1 MDRWLQEEKAKTMI
15 EVIKE
20 KIVEGRF
27 MAEVEIRCEDDGTPF
42 SPVVMREDEFKTDR
56 VRAALK
62 RGDIAAAK
70 REARVFEIREVA

>member
-1 MDRWLQEEKAKTMI
+1 MV

-20 KIVEGRF
+20 KIVEGRY

-42 SPVVMREDEFKTDR
+42 SPVAVQEDEFKTDR

>member
-1 MDRWLQEEKAKTMI
+1 MI
-15 EVIKE
+15 EVTKE

-27 MAEVEIRCEDDGTPF
+27 MAEVEIRCEHDGTPF
-42 SPVVMREDEFKTDR
+42 SPVVVQEDEFKTDR

>member
-1 MDRWLQEEKAKTMI
+1 MT

-20 KIVEGRF
+20 KIVEGRY
-27 MAEVEIRCEDDGTPF
+27 MAEIEIRCEDDGTPF
-42 SPVVMREDEFKTDR
+42 SPVAVQEDEFKTDR

-70 REARVFEIREVA
+70 RETRVYEISEVG

>member
-1 MDRWLQEEKAKTMI
+1 MI

-20 KIVEGRF
+20 KIVKGRY
-27 MAEVEIRCEDDGTPF
+27 MAEVDIRCEDDGTPF
-42 SPVVMREDEFKTDR
+42 SPDVVQEDEFKTDR

-70 REARVFEIREVA
+70 RETRVYEISEVG

>member
-1 MDRWLQEEKAKTMI
+1 VEKAKTVI

-20 KIVEGRF
+20 KIVEGRY
-27 MAEVEIRCEDDGTPF
+27 MAEVEIRCEDNGTPF
-42 SPVVMREDEFKTDR
+42 SPVVVQEDEFKTDR

-62 RGDIAAAK
+62 RGDIATAK

>member
-1 MDRWLQEEKAKTMI
+1 MV
-15 EVIKE
+15 EVVKE
-20 KIVEGRF
+20 KIIECRY
-27 MAEVEIRCEDDGTPF
+27 MAEVEIRCEDDGTPW
-42 SPVVMREDEFKTDR
+42 SPVVVQEDEFKTDR

>member
-1 MDRWLQEEKAKTMI
+1 MDGWLQEEKAKAMV

-27 MAEVEIRCEDDGTPF
+27 MAEVEIRRVDDGTPW
-42 SPVVMREDEFKTDR
+42 SPIVIEEDEFKTDR

-70 REARVFEIREVA
+70 REARVYEIREVA

>member
-1 MDRWLQEEKAKTMI
+1 MI
-15 EVIKE
+15 EVIRE
-20 KIVEGRF
+20 KIVEGCY
-27 MAEVEIRCEDDGTPF
+27 MAEVEIRCEDVGTPF
-42 SPVVMREDEFKTDR
+42 SPVVVQEDEFKTDR

>member
-1 MDRWLQEEKAKTMI
+1 MI
-15 EVIKE
+15 EIIKE

-27 MAEVEIRCEDDGTPF
+27 MAEVEIRCEDDGTPW
-42 SPVVMREDEFKTDR
+42 SPVVVQEDEFKAER

-62 RGDIAAAK
+62 RGDIASAK

>member
-1 MDRWLQEEKAKTMI
+1 MDRWLHEEKAKTMI

-20 KIVEGRF
+20 KIVEGRY

-56 VRAALK
+56 VRTALK

>member
-20 KIVEGRF
+20 KIVEGIF

>member
-1 MDRWLQEEKAKTMI
+1 MI

>member
-1 MDRWLQEEKAKTMI
+1 MDEL
-15 EVIKE
+15 IKE
-20 KIVEGRF
+20 KIVEGRY
-27 MAEVEIRCEDDGTPF
+27 MAEVEIRCKDDGTPF
-42 SPVVMREDEFKTDR
+42 SPVVAKEDEFKTDR

>member
-1 MDRWLQEEKAKTMI
+1 MV

-20 KIVEGRF
+20 KIVEGRY
-27 MAEVEIRCEDDGTPF
+27 MAEVEIRCEYHGTPW
-42 SPVVMREDEFKTDR
+42 SPIVMQEDEFKTDR

>member
-1 MDRWLQEEKAKTMI
+1 MI

-20 KIVEGRF
+20 NIVEGHY

-42 SPVVMREDEFKTDR
+42 SPVVVREDEFKTDR

>member
-1 MDRWLQEEKAKTMI
+1 MDGWLQKEKAKTMI
-15 EVIKE
+15 EVIRE
-20 KIVEGRF
+20 KIVEGRY